1 MKDDVNKMIF
11 AYLTT
16 ADGAQSP
23 GLMLA
28 ESIRSFAGDYSDAPI
43 WVLVPQAVEEM
54 PAENK
59 DQFAALDVRLQAFE
73 IDGNARQ
80 FPFASKVYAS
90 AAAESLADGQSE
102 ILVWMDRGSLVIQ
115 EPRQML
121 LKRGKKL
128 ACRPVDHILI
138 GSPYDQPL
146 DPYWEFVYQ
155 SCGVKVDDIFPM
167 ITSADQIKIRPYIN
181 AGMLVVRPE
190 IGLLRNWRD
199 TFQRLYQDS
208 RLMDFYQQN
217 RLYEIFT
224 HQTILAGSILSTLK
238 QTEIEELNH
247 LVNYPLHMHSQYPS
261 DRRPEYMDDLVSFR
275 YETIFDDP
283 DWGTAYPVKEP
294 LKSWLSER
302 VNRMVSG

>member
-1 MKDDVNKMIF
+1 MVF

-73 IDGNARQ
+73 INGNALQ

-155 SCGVKVDDIFPM
+155 SCGVKGDDIFPM

-190 IGLLRNWRD
+190 TGLLRKWRD

-224 HQTILAGSILSTLK
+224 HQTILAGSILSTLN
-238 QTEIEELNH
+238 QAEIEELNH
-247 LVNYPLHMHSQYPS
+247 LVNYPLHMHAQYPP
-261 DRRPEYMDDLVSFR
+261 DLRPQSINELISLR
-275 YETIFDDP
+275 YEDFFSNPAWQDQIQVDGSLK
-283 DWGTAYPVKEP
+283 DWLAEKVIG
-294 LKSWLSER
+294 L
-302 VNRMVSG
+302 

>member
-1 MKDDVNKMIF
+1 
-11 AYLTT
+11 
-16 ADGAQSP
+16 
-23 GLMLA
+23 
-28 ESIRSFAGDYSDAPI
+28 
-43 WVLVPQAVEEM
+43 M
-54 PAENK
+54 PAETQ
-59 DQFAALDVRLQAFE
+59 DQFAALNVRLQAFE
-73 IDGNARQ
+73 IDRNALR

-90 AAAESLADGQSE
+90 AAAESLADDQSE
-102 ILVWMDRGSLVIQ
+102 ILVWIDRESLVIR

-121 LKRGKKL
+121 LKHGKKL

-146 DPYWEFVYQ
+146 DPYWEFVYH
-155 SCGVKVDDIFPM
+155 SCGVKESDIFPM

-190 IGLLRNWRD
+190 ISLLRNWRD

-208 RLMDFYQQN
+208 CLMDFYQQN

-224 HQTILAGSILSTLK
+224 HQTILAGSILSALK
-238 QTEIEELNH
+238 QAEIKELNY

-261 DRRPEYMDDLVSFR
+261 DRRPKYINDLISFR

-283 DWGTAYPVKEP
+283 DWGTAYPVREP
-294 LKSWLSER
+294 LKSWLAER
-302 VNRMVSG
+302 VSRMATG